1 MSKLNVNTIEPQSGT
16 TVTLGAS
23 GDTIALASGA
33 SVTGNGL
40 VGITVADQWRLSA
53 DTNQGTNG
61 TVASNWERVDDST
74 WSGIG
79 TGLTES
85 SGIFSF
91 NSTGIYLIVYNGTF
105 SVGSGDGNCELEFKT
120 TLDNSNY
127 NEDAIVLC
135 GDGGSSSSGASG
147 VNTFL
152 LDVTNTTNVK
162 FLFRSGSMGGST
174 VLRGHTNYS
183 YTGFTVLRLGDT

>member
-1 MSKLNVNTIEPQSGT
+1 MSSILKVDQLQDSGGNNIITSNGSGT
-16 TVTLGAS
+16 FTSSLPNT
-23 GDTIALASGA
+23 
-33 SVTGNGL
+33 
-40 VGITVADQWRLSA
+40 GITMADQWRLSA

-61 TVASNWERVDDST
+61 TVASNWERIDDST

-91 NSTGIYLIVYNGTF
+91 NSTGIYLIIYNGTF
-105 SVGSGDGNCELEFKT
+105 SVGGADGNCELEFKT

-135 GDGGSSSSGASG
+135 GDGSSSLAGTSG

-174 VLRGHTNYS
+174 VLRGHTDFS